1 MRETRLRVDELL
13 AGGKVDEAESYME
26 ERRLFFV
33 ENGYPIRRLNQAY
46 FAFHGTYAENA
57 ASSSPIAGQLHR
69 FRELSP
75 DLQTFVLRMADIS
88 SYPQFLERLE
98 DLERE
103 SASVVL

>member
-1 MRETRLRVDELL
+1 M
-13 AGGKVDEAESYME
+13 DEAEAYME
-26 ERRLFFV
+26 ERRRLFV

-46 FAFHGTYAENA
+46 FAFHGTYAESA

-75 DLQTFVLRMADIS
+75 DLRTFVLRMADMS

-98 DLERE
+98 DLERG
-103 SASVVL
+103 SASVVP